1 MLGINSFPWDDKDG
15 ATLARRSRQ
24 DRRRQARKTKN
35 VSDAEYRRRSA
46 AIIEFNQTAMVI
58 RGQLAIIA
66 HGSPA
71 AKEVALARLG
81 SYFQTDVVS
90 EIIERATNFINSDDG
105 LNEYKDMGY
114 LTHE

>member
-1 MLGINSFPWDDKDG
+1 MLGINSFPWDNEGGDIP
-15 ATLARRSRQ
+15 TRRSRR

-66 HGSPA
+66 NGSPV

-105 LNEYKDMGY
+105 LNAA
-114 LTHE
+114 